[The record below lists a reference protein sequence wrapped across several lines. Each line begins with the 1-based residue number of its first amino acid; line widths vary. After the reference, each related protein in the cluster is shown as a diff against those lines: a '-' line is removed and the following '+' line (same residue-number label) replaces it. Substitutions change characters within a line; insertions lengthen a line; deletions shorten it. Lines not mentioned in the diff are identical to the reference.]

1 MAGTLPLETLRQIFS
16 YLGGDLAPYAGV
28 CRQWQLAAEQL
39 TFTELHIDSTELED
53 FRQIALSSHSIRRC
67 FHVRRLYFN
76 VVLPEYSVA
85 ARGQYENQNDR
96 DSNNRVFAQATTCLF
111 EILSQWPDSDSH
123 QISLQIYAISPSDL
137 EAETDRTV
145 RHIRLQ
151 RCYAFPD
158 DELLHRRYESSYLQL
173 SEVPLPN
180 VKCITSLRVLGYG
193 RYRNIA
199 PGSVSEMVAR
209 LPRLDTINAD
219 IRERPRR
226 GGPLSE
232 SLGDFPGGSCPS
244 SLQHLRLECEAST
257 RYGVASPPLANP
269 APKSM
274 CLALHRLT
282 QQLKTVELSQI
293 MIDPEFF
300 WPADAND
307 TTPSW
312 PNLTEIH
319 IGYRVSRSGSVEPRR
334 GQQQIP
340 SRRQLNKRLDE
351 LYLAAGRAAQYM
363 PRLNSMDIAIVNLP
377 RTWYCFGYDATS
389 GTATWTTSSDYRPSN
404 EVREAWDV
412 AARGHGHA
420 EMYAEFP
427 STGDYAGP

>member
-1 MAGTLPLETLRQIFS
+1 
-16 YLGGDLAPYAGV
+16 
-28 CRQWQLAAEQL
+28 
-39 TFTELHIDSTELED
+39 
-53 FRQIALSSHSIRRC
+53 
-67 FHVRRLYFN
+67 
-76 VVLPEYSVA
+76 
-85 ARGQYENQNDR
+85 
-96 DSNNRVFAQATTCLF
+96 
-111 EILSQWPDSDSH
+111 
-123 QISLQIYAISPSDL
+123 
-137 EAETDRTV
+137 
-145 RHIRLQ
+145 
-151 RCYAFPD
+151 
-158 DELLHRRYESSYLQL
+158 
-173 SEVPLPN
+173 
-180 VKCITSLRVLGYG
+180 
-193 RYRNIA
+193 
-199 PGSVSEMVAR
+199 
-209 LPRLDTINAD
+209 
-219 IRERPRR
+219 
-226 GGPLSE
+226 
-232 SLGDFPGGSCPS
+232 
-244 SLQHLRLECEAST
+244 
-257 RYGVASPPLANP
+257 
-269 APKSM
+269 M

-319 IGYRVSRSGSVEPRR
+319 IGYRYGRNMIYGSIDTFARDSLRVSRSGSVEPRR